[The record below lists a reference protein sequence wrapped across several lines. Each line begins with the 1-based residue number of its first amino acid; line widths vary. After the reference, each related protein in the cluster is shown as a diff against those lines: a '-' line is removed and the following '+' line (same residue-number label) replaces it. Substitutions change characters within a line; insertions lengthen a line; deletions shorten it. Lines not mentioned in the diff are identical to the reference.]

1 MAFVQNG
8 LKYKNTLQLLLKR
21 GRAKKM
27 PSKVLYVGK
36 TARQRDGSHLRP
48 KIVIFGNNK

>member
-21 GRAKKM
+21 GRAKKNALK
-27 PSKVLYVGK
+27 SFICRQDGK
-36 TARQRDGSHLRP
+36 TT
-48 KIVIFGNNK
+48 